1 MMKKITLL
9 FLLLLPIFVFAQPEN
24 DDCAGLID
32 LGVAPTCP
40 DTVYFSNVDATSSD
54 IGFGNIPS
62 CFNGGV
68 VGNDVW
74 FAFTTSDT
82 IFDYTITATGIAD
95 PDGSTPLSSPQV
107 ALYRGIC
114 EFDNLAEIACVS
126 TELGTSVVE
135 LDVEGLT
142 PGVTYF
148 IRITDYSATGTPN
161 WGTFQLCVEEQ
172 EPASTIDEGGS
183 TSCSGLLYDSGGPDE
198 DYGNTENNVFTI
210 CPDQP
215 HDCILFTMNYYNLE
229 PGGFLTTDVI
239 SFFDGDGTD
248 SPLLAQLGD
257 GDFLNN
263 DEGGGGVCFQVQAT
277 SGCLTVQFTT
287 DGTNTFE
294 GFEGEWECQQ
304 NCEPLQPIVVNGN
317 VTEEDIVNFVSTPDV
332 TAEITN
338 INCPEESYGT
348 FEGGDMTNLG
358 LERGLLLTSG
368 SRNYAV
374 GPNTGGG
381 GGSPGTDNGAPG
393 DPDLD
398 YLSTVFGGGTTS
410 QNACVVELD
419 VFVATDELSFEYVFG
434 SEEYPEFVNTTFNDI
449 FAFLVSGP
457 GIMGDPNLSNSA
469 INIATLP
476 DGTPVQINSVNNL
489 LNWEFYRNNLG
500 GSSIQYDGMT
510 SDFLGVKKSLTASI
524 GVEPCNTYSL
534 KLAIADRGDSSY
546 DSGVFV
552 SELKGGTP
560 SLTVQF
566 NSGIDYLVEDCV
578 NQDDEVVV
586 SLTDPVEDTT
596 SFIVTVTGT
605 AENGLDYLLEIPDSV
620 IFLPGQ
626 NELSFPLTTLSDL
639 LTEGTETIILTLSND
654 FGCGEVVYT
663 ELVVELRDQINVEID
678 AGQDTVLVCSDSSIV
693 LSATG
698 AASFFWSPV
707 SIFDEPTSS
716 SPTASPMMSQWVQV
730 EGIVGPCVDIDS
742 VYLQI
747 IDPEI
752 MAFPQDSLAICQG
765 DTVQLNSTNNTNNSN
780 LTWAPAVGLS
790 DSTIL
795 NPVAQPEVTTD
806 YIVSVN
812 VAGCVV
818 QDSVHINVAPFDF
831 PEIQADTIICENY
844 GVQLASFID
853 LTETTTTYQWSPDIG
868 LDNDTISNPI
878 AFPEQ
883 TTTYQLIAESGNGA
897 CADTAAVTVTV
908 LPANIDIIGPDSL
921 EICLGTVVD
930 LEAETSTGDGET
942 LIWSPDNGT
951 ISDTSGLTTQ
961 VTTEVTDW
969 YFAEFTLGACTVFDS
984 IHIRVDSLPATL
996 ITPDPEKEKY
1006 CEGEIVTLT
1015 SPVYEPGFYPDIE
1028 FGWIDPL
1035 GAETA
1040 DTLWNM
1046 VLTLQDTFFYQRVT
1060 TNRACVDT
1068 ASILIN
1074 VQAVPLA
1081 TITPSDSI
1089 ICLGDAVDFQLEITG
1104 QYDSF
1109 EWMGSG
1115 LSCTD
1120 CFDPTASPASGQYMV
1135 EIDADG
1141 CDASVSATIQPVE
1154 PPFVPNN
1161 ETICPGESA
1170 ELNLG
1175 EPFGPNDSFEWT
1187 SSDPDFSSTEPNP
1200 VVSPAETTTYFVVVN
1215 NGVCPPLEGEVT
1227 ITISDFATI
1236 TSVDVSPTDL
1246 CQNEEVEFTI
1256 EATNL
1261 SEGDLFEWTD
1271 PNGQEVLSTTN
1282 TSGSFNPTVSGTYTL
1297 IYINANEC
1305 GTLSETFELTVE
1317 EAPVTAVIGDQTICL
1332 GESAQLNLA
1341 ADEVSTYTWTSTDPD
1356 FNDNDNPLPVVSPT
1370 QTSSYTLVASNGI
1383 CPDVEETVTVEV
1395 IQDAVINSITAE
1407 PASLCQGETTTLSV
1421 DIANLQGEDSVVWTA
1436 PDGSTAGEGAS
1447 ITIDNPVSGTYT
1459 VSYSSGFGCGELG
1472 GTVDIDVLP
1481 IPVVGLAGDTTICLG
1496 ESVQLNFASDEGT
1509 TYTWTSTDPLFSDF
1523 NNPEPVVSPNETAT
1537 YTLTASNGVCDDFTG
1552 TVTVEV
1558 IGNIVLDIL
1567 PEDFFLCPGS
1577 STNIVAEAFGGS
1589 SEQTF
1594 TWTGSDGS
1602 TYTGDSITVMP
1613 EDSTVY
1619 TLVYESGGGC
1629 ATLIDS
1635 VLIEVGDG
1643 VFPTGAQIIQEVP
1656 MDLFEGD
1663 SVFLG
1668 VNYTSPF
1675 DPSELQFTWTVT
1687 YEDSTTVL
1695 QNGFGLDT
1703 IQTQV
1708 FNSGVH
1714 IFQVAI
1720 TTPDG
1725 CSYFASTQGDFMEI
1739 IVAIPNTF
1747 TPNRDDVNDFFNFL
1761 AQANIEDLE
1770 VLEFKVYNRWGQL
1783 VYDNETPDDGWDGNF
1798 NGKEQP
1804 TEVYFYLI
1812 RIARPNGFELG
1823 AFQGDVT
1830 LIR

>member
-9 FLLLLPIFVFAQPEN
+9 FLVLLPIIVFAQPEN

-32 LGVAPTCP
+32 LGVAPACP
-40 DTVYFSNVDATSSD
+40 DTVFFSNVDATSSD

-82 IFDYTITATGIAD
+82 IFDYTITATGISD
-95 PDGSTPLSSPQV
+95 PSGSDPLSSPQI
-107 ALYRGIC
+107 ALYRGVC
-114 EFDNLAEIACVS
+114 EFDNLAEIACES

-135 LDVEGLT
+135 LDVQGLT
-142 PGVTYF
+142 PNVTYF

-161 WGTFQLCVEEQ
+161 WGSFQLCVEEQ

-183 TSCSGLLYDSGGPDE
+183 NSCSGILYDTGGPDG
-198 DYGNTENNVFTI
+198 DYGNNENNVFTI

-229 PGGFLTTDVI
+229 PGGFPITDVI
-239 SFFDGDGTD
+239 SFYDGDGTD
-248 SPLLAQLGD
+248 SPLISQLGD

-277 SGCLTVQFTT
+277 SGCLTVEFIS

-294 GFEGEWECQQ
+294 GFEGMWECQQ
-304 NCEPLQPIVVNGN
+304 NCEPLQPITVNGG
-317 VTEEDIVNFVSTPDV
+317 VTEEEIVNFVSTPDV

-338 INCPEESYGT
+338 IDCPEESYGT
-348 FEGGDMTNLG
+348 FEGGDMTDLG

-368 SRNYAV
+368 SRDYAV

-393 DPDLD
+393 DADLD
-398 YLSTVFGGGTTS
+398 YLSTVFGEGTTS

-419 VFVATDELSFEYVFG
+419 VFVATDELSFEYVFA

-457 GIMGDPNLSNSA
+457 GITGDPNLTNNA
-469 INIATLP
+469 VNIATLP

-489 LNWEFYRNNLG
+489 LNWEYYRNNLG
-500 GSSIQYDGMT
+500 GQSIQYDGMT
-510 SDFLGVKKSLTASI
+510 SDFLGIKKSLTASI
-524 GVEPCNTYSL
+524 NVEPCNTYSL

-560 SLTVQF
+560 NLTVQF

-578 NQDDEVVV
+578 NQNDEVIV
-586 SLTDPVEDTT
+586 SLIDPVEDTT
-596 SFIVTVTGT
+596 SFLVSIGGT

-626 NELSFPLTTLSDL
+626 NELSFPLTTLSDM

-654 FGCGEVVYT
+654 FGCGEVIYT
-663 ELVVELRDQINVEID
+663 ELVVELRDQIDVSID
-678 AGQDTVLVCSDSSIV
+678 AIEVGQDTVLVCADSSIV
-693 LSATG
+693 LNVTG

-707 SIFDEPTSS
+707 SVFDEPTSPN
-716 SPTASPMMSQWVQV
+716 PTASPMMSQWVQV
-730 EGIVGPCVDIDS
+730 EGIVGPCVDTDS
-742 VYLQI
+742 IFLQI

-752 MAFPQDSLAICQG
+752 AAFPEDSLFICQG
-765 DTVQLNSTNNTNNSN
+765 DMVQLNSTNNANNSN
-780 LTWAPAVGLS
+780 LTWSPGIGLN
-790 DSTIL
+790 DSTL
-795 NPVAQPEVTTD
+795 VNPVATPQVTTD
-806 YIVSVN
+806 YIVAVDI
-812 VAGCVV
+812 AGCVV
-818 QDSVHINVAPFDF
+818 QDTVHIDVAPFDF
-831 PEIQADTIICENY
+831 PEVQSDTTICENF

-853 LTETTTTYQWSPDIG
+853 LNETTTTYQWTPNIG

-878 AFPEQ
+878 AFPET

-897 CADTAAVTVTV
+897 CADTAEATVTV
-908 LPANIDIIGPDSL
+908 LPANVEIQGPDSL

-930 LEAETSTGDGET
+930 LEAITSTGAGET
-942 LIWSPDNGT
+942 LVWSPDNGT

-961 VTTEVTDW
+961 VTTDITDW
-969 YFAEFTLGACTVFDS
+969 YFAEFTVGACTVFDS
-984 IHIRVDSLPATL
+984 VYIRVDSLPATMIML
-996 ITPDPEKEKY
+996 DPEKDKY
-1006 CEGEIVTLT
+1006 CEGEIVTLS
-1015 SPVYEPGFYPDIE
+1015 SPVYEPSFFPDIE
-1028 FGWIDPL
+1028 FSWVDPL
-1035 GAETA
+1035 GAETP

-1046 VLTLQDTFFYQRVT
+1046 VLTLQDTFLYERIT

-1074 VQAVPLA
+1074 VQAVPVA
-1081 TITPSDSI
+1081 TITPSDSVV
-1089 ICLGDAVDFQLEITG
+1089 CLGDAVDFQLEITG
-1104 QYDSF
+1104 QYESF

-1120 CFDPTASPASGQYMV
+1120 CFDPTASPASGQYTV

-1141 CDASVSATIQPVE
+1141 CDASVSASIQPVE
-1154 PPFVPNN
+1154 IPFLGNSQ
-1161 ETICPGESA
+1161 TICPGESA

-1175 EPFGPNDSFEWT
+1175 GPFGPDDTYTW
-1187 SSDPDFSSTEPNP
+1187 SSSTDPDFSSNEPNP
-1200 VVSPAETTTYFVVVN
+1200 VVSPEVTTTYTVVAE
-1215 NGVCPPLEGEVT
+1215 NGVCPPLEEEVT
-1227 ITISDFATI
+1227 ITISDFAEI
-1236 TSVDVSPTDL
+1236 VSVDLSPTDL
-1246 CQNEEVEFTI
+1246 CQNEEANFTI
-1256 EATNL
+1256 EAINL
-1261 SEGDLFEWTD
+1261 SDGDRFEWTD
-1271 PNGQEVLSTTN
+1271 PNGMQLIGGTS

-1297 IYINANEC
+1297 TYINANEC
-1305 GTLSETFELTVE
+1305 GTLTETFELSVQL
-1317 EAPVTAVIGDQTICL
+1317 APVV
-1332 GESAQLNLA
+1332 ELA
-1341 ADEVSTYTWTSTDPD
+1341 
-1356 FNDNDNPLPVVSPT
+1356 N
-1370 QTSSYTLVASNGI
+1370 
-1383 CPDVEETVTVEV
+1383 
-1395 IQDAVINSITAE
+1395 
-1407 PASLCQGETTTLSV
+1407 
-1421 DIANLQGEDSVVWTA
+1421 
-1436 PDGSTAGEGAS
+1436 
-1447 ITIDNPVSGTYT
+1447 
-1459 VSYSSGFGCGELG
+1459 
-1472 GTVDIDVLP
+1472 
-1481 IPVVGLAGDTTICLG
+1481 DTTICLG
-1496 ESVQLNFASDEGT
+1496 QSVQLNFAEDENT

-1523 NNPEPVVSPNETAT
+1523 NNPQPVVSPTETTT
-1537 YTLTASNGVCDDFTG
+1537 YTLTASNGVCDDFVG
-1552 TVTVEV
+1552 SVTVEV
-1558 IGNIVLDIL
+1558 IGNILLDIL
-1567 PEDFFLCPGS
+1567 PDDFFICPGS
-1577 STNIVAEAFGGS
+1577 STSIIAQAVGGS
-1589 SEQTF
+1589 SEETF
-1594 TWTGSDGS
+1594 TWTGSDGT

-1613 EDSTVY
+1613 EDSTLY

-1629 ATLIDS
+1629 TTITDS

-1643 VFPTGAQIIQEVP
+1643 VFPTGAEIIQEVP
-1656 MDLFEGD
+1656 GDLFEGD
-1663 SVFLG
+1663 SIILG
-1668 VNYTSPF
+1668 VNYGSPF
-1675 DPSELQFTWTVT
+1675 DPSQLNFTWTVL
-1687 YEDSTTVL
+1687 YQDSTTATPL
-1695 QNGFGLDT
+1695 ASGLGLDT
-1703 IQTQV
+1703 IQTQI
-1708 FNSGVH
+1708 FSSGVH
-1714 IFQVAI
+1714 TFQVEI

-1725 CSYFASTQGDFMEI
+1725 CSYFATVQGNFMEI
-1739 IVAIPNTF
+1739 IVAVPNTF
-1747 TPNRDDVNDFFNFL
+1747 TPNRDGTNDFFNFV

-1783 VYDNETPDDGWDGNF
+1783 VYDNETPDDGWDGNA

-1823 AFQGDVT
+1823 TFQGDVT